1 MTTGTGRKLDVK
13 EIEFFLKTACDES
26 GAIDLGMF
34 SNLMYRLKLYKA
46 DPPKKNQK
54 THIIGDE
61 TE

>member
-1 MTTGTGRKLDVK
+1 MTTGTGRKLDEK

-34 SNLMYRLKLYKA
+34 SNLMHRLKLYKA